1 MKKLLLIAAVILGCT
16 TASAQKTLNLSTY
29 SGTNLSQYDG
39 KTLNISVNRQL
50 FKGWNTISLPFDMSA
65 EQVEAAFGSD
75 CKLEALV
82 GAEDDGMQLKLN
94 FKDCKSEGIK
104 ANIPY
109 ILYYTGET
117 ATKKFTT
124 ESAICKDEPATVSF
138 TTLKGVKVTFTGA
151 QKQTEAKGLY
161 GILARDNTEAAF
173 VNVDDITSGFYAT
186 RCYVELS
193 NGNSTVLQTNHI
205 SDDVT
210 SVKSVVKAGESVDVY
225 NISGTKVANKIHADK
240 INSLPAGI
248 YVVKNKKVLVR

>member
-1 MKKLLLIAAVILGCT
+1 MKKLLLIAAVVLGCT

-94 FKDCKSEGIK
+94 FKDCKAEGIK

-210 SVKSVVKAGESVDVY
+210 SIKSVVKAGESVDVY
-225 NISGTKVANKIHADK
+225 NISGTKVANKMSADK
-240 INSLPAGI
+240 ISSLPAGI
-248 YVVKNKKVLVR
+248 YVVKNKKVLVH